1 MKKYRRY
8 YTTKQRST
16 FDCGITCMLN
26 VLRYHGKTV
35 SRADFKG
42 LLDDAKIVK
51 GGASMWDLIKGIG
64 EHGLEA
70 QGVVCDL
77 AMLAQENVC
86 PAIMV
91 VEVAPRAFHYIVA
104 MEVCKETIVVV
115 DPSIWAARVNTM
127 PLHKFAKRYHW
138 HGEAILIS

>member
-1 MKKYRRY
+1 MKKYRRH
-8 YTTKQRST
+8 YTTKQRGS

-35 SRADFKG
+35 SRADFKR
-42 LLDDAKIVK
+42 LLGDARIRK
-51 GGASMWDLIKGIG
+51 GGASMWDLIKSIN

-70 QGVVCDL
+70 QGVMCDL
-77 AMLAQENVC
+77 AMLAQESVC

-91 VEVAPRAFHYIVA
+91 VEVAPKAFHYIVA
-104 MEVCKETIVVV
+104 MEVREASIVVV

-127 PLHKFAKRYHW
+127 SLRKFAKRYHW
-138 HGEAILIS
+138 HGEAIIIS